1 MRVRACERARKWVGA
16 HARRWVG
23 AHAPCEWIFCFVLTL
38 TNRTGPDLAEATQR
52 LDEARLRERG
62 EDRPLSRAVRLGLAW
77 LGLAPLRRT
86 KLGGTKGRSVVL
98 SLCWQGSQCV
108 RRRRTPRWRQTRRG
122 LDHIRAGLPA

>member
-77 LGLAPLRRT
+77 LGAAQAYQT
-86 KLGGTKGRSVVL
+86 GWHKGALGGAQPVL
-98 SLCWQGSQCV
+98 ARVTV
-108 RRRRTPRWRQTRRG
+108 RAAPQDTPLETDKAGTGPHPCRTAC
-122 LDHIRAGLPA
+122 LA